1 MVTET
6 STNFLLKPRRFEDWV
21 LGVPFDIKVPRF
33 DIPYLVAVGGGKG
46 GVGKTFVA
54 ANLAAKLAS
63 MGHEVLL
70 IDFDV
75 GGANLHTYFG
85 LGLPKKTLGDLLQK
99 KNVSFNETIVQT
111 PFKGVRILPGSR
123 EDAWHVYSNW
133 TTDLFR
139 NVWHGIFNAKTEL
152 GVDCIVF
159 DLGAGIQQH
168 TIDFFAA
175 AHSGLVVVL
184 PEPTSIENA
193 YMFLKASLW
202 HLVNNV
208 CHMLAMNEQEICNIK
223 SFLTSESVA
232 AVLAKGGYLT
242 RLRLLAAKHPVL
254 AHKIFRL
261 LQGREVGLLLN
272 QVRCQKDIDVGKSME
287 HICKNY
293 FGFLTRYFSFLNYDE
308 TAWKSLRN
316 QRLLVSDFPHSI
328 LAKRF
333 NDVALKIG
341 TVVQR

>member
-1 MVTET
+1 MNPL
-6 STNFLLKPRRFEDWV
+6 SSNFLIKPKRFEDWV
-21 LGVPFDIKVPRF
+21 LGVPFDIKLSTS

-54 ANLAAKLAS
+54 ANLAAKLAAL
-63 MGHEVLL
+63 GNEVLL

-85 LGLPKKTLGDLLQK
+85 IGLPKKTLGDLLQK
-99 KNVSFNETIVQT
+99 KNVRFNETIMQT
-111 PFKGVRILPGSR
+111 SIKRVRILPGSR

-133 TTDLFR
+133 TSDLFR
-139 NVWHGIFNAKTEL
+139 DVWHGILNAKAEL
-152 GVDCIVF
+152 GVNCIVF
-159 DLGAGIQQH
+159 DLGAGIQRH

-175 AHSGLVVVL
+175 SHTGMVVVL

-202 HLVNNV
+202 HHVNNL
-208 CHMLAMNEQEICNIK
+208 CLMLRMSEQDIQVIK
-223 SFLTSESVA
+223 LFLTSESVA
-232 AVLAKGGYLT
+232 AILAKGGYLT
-242 RLRLLAAKHPVL
+242 RLRLLSEKHPVL

-272 QVRCQKDIDVGKSME
+272 QVRCQKDIDVGTSME

-293 FGFLTRYFSFLNYDE
+293 FGFLTRYCGFFNYDE

-316 QRLLVSDFPHSI
+316 QRLLVNDFPHSM

-333 NDVALKIG
+333 NDVAYRICSS
-341 TVVQR
+341 QI